1 MTTGWTLFIVIL
13 TAINIVGALWLLW
26 ATSKR
31 SPGEQPGVETT
42 GHTWDGNLREFNN
55 PLPRWWLWLFYG
67 SVAFSIVYLVLY
79 PGLGSWQGTKGWT
92 QEAQWQEQV
101 DAAEAAA
108 APVYARFAAMSLEQ
122 LGQDPDA
129 MRVARNLY
137 ANNCAMCHG
146 SDAGGAKGFPKL
158 TDGDW
163 LYGGAPDTVLATIS
177 NGRNGVMPPWGEAL
191 GEQGVEEV
199 VAYVL
204 SLSGQQAPADR
215 AAAGKPKFEMFCA
228 SCHSMDG
235 TGMQAVGAPNL
246 TDDTWLYEGTAAEI
260 RYGIV
265 NGRNNQM
272 PAQLELL
279 GEPKVRLLA
288 AYVLSL
294 APPYQPPAPAPQAEA
309 PAPDAAAQGTAEAA
323 AADAV

>member
-13 TAINIVGALWLLW
+13 TAINVVGAIWLLW
-26 ATSKR
+26 ATSRR
-31 SPGEQPGVETT
+31 SPGEMQPGAETT
-42 GHTWDGNLREFNN
+42 GHTWDGDLKEFNN

-67 SVAFSIVYLVLY
+67 TVIWALGYLVLY
-79 PGLGSWQGTKGWT
+79 PGLGSWEGTLGWS
-92 QEAQWQEQV
+92 QEQQWRQQV
-101 DAAEAAA
+101 EAADEA
-108 APVYARFAAMSLEQ
+108 SAPVYERFAGMSLEQ
-122 LGQDPDA
+122 LSQDPDA

-137 ANNCAMCHG
+137 ANNCSMCHG
-146 SDAGGAKGFPKL
+146 SDARGAVGFPNL

-163 LYGGAPDTVLATIS
+163 LYGGQPDTLLATLS
-177 NGRNGVMPPWGEAL
+177 YGRNGIMPPWGDAL

-204 SLSGQQAPADR
+204 TLSGQAAPADM
-215 AAAGKPKFEMFCA
+215 AAAGKPRFEMFCA
-228 SCHSMDG
+228 SCHGIDG

-246 TDDTWLYEGTAAEI
+246 TDDTWLYENSAEAI

-279 GEPKVRLLA
+279 GEQKVRVLA
-288 AYVLSL
+288 AYVMSIS
-294 APPYQPPAPAPQAEA
+294 PRPPAPEPVLQPDESEA
-309 PAPDAAAQGTAEAA
+309 SPDAAVAQDGTDEAE
-323 AADAV
+323 